1 MEINTFSIFT
11 SFIWFNF
18 FMVITILVRK
28 KRAFYKY
35 FSVYTLLT
43 LVVLCILKV
52 FVVYE
57 FPFTLNIESTNIMT
71 SIQSIL
77 KCNIPINTNIV
88 FNLCIGHILIIFSL
102 LGSIIFAYRS
112 FSYSVRAYKFFNSL
126 PQTINTDVN
135 RILSEVQKFTGFNRK
150 MKIVIHKKI
159 KSPAVIGYFKPII
172 ILPQLDFAYDEIRGI
187 FVHEIIHCKYKHMIL
202 KLIVEFIRILFWWN
216 PLVYLFSDE
225 VNNILEFHA
234 DKKLSALLN
243 EQEIICYLEGIV
255 KVVKNNSV
263 KQNELPSTALG
274 LAMNKSES
282 IIEQRFLM
290 LGEKRYKEKQTLKNK
305 IIIIISLLI
314 FLISYMFVIQ
324 PYSEPTEEA
333 YNDGAPVI
341 TDDYY
346 IIKDKDNYTIY
357 DKNGNPVYAVSKD
370 EAEKDYNYL
379 KIVEENQ

>member
-1 MEINTFSIFT
+1 MEINTFSVFT

-18 FMVITILVRK
+18 FMVITILLRK

-77 KCNIPINTNIV
+77 KCNIPINKNIA

-112 FSYSVRAYKFFNSL
+112 FSYSIRAYKFFNSL

-150 MKIVIHKKI
+150 MKMVIHKKI

-243 EQEIICYLEGIV
+243 EQKIICYLEGIA
-255 KVVKNNSV
+255 KVVKNNYTQQ
-263 KQNELPSTALG
+263 KKLPSTALG
-274 LAMNKSES
+274 LAVNVNES
-282 IIEQRFLM
+282 ITEQRFIM
-290 LGEKRYKEKQTLKNK
+290 LGKNIYTEKQTLKNK
-305 IIIIISLLI
+305 IIILMTLLL
-314 FLISYMFVIQ
+314 FFVSYMFVVQ
-324 PYSEPTEEA
+324 PYYEPTEED

-341 TDDYY
+341 TDDCY
-346 IIKDKDNYTIY
+346 IIKENDVYMIY
-357 DKNGNPVYAVSKD
+357 DSNGNPIHSISS
-370 EAEKDYNYL
+370 EELEKDYNYL
-379 KIVEENQ
+379 KIKEENK